1 MVTVSEKEKERGRR
15 AIHGGEVE
23 FGEWLGGQ
31 GGAVPDIG
39 ESSLLTL
46 RWVCRC

>member
-1 MVTVSEKEKERGRR
+1 MVTVSEEERGRGRR

-23 FGEWLGGQ
+23 FGEWLGGH

-46 RWVCRC
+46 RWVCSC